1 MEGDHGIN
9 ETTWKVASVAKI
21 KQIYTFRSVVSRWW
35 WYIELIY
42 CKSMKLLLI
51 MLKPNN
57 NLFSFFWVDLE
68 QKYLRHFCPVAIN
81 RVGFFIWQAMSLQG
95 KFHKSTYIFANK
107 MWTFF
112 FKYNLNWPH
121 HPVFNWPAQK
131 LGLLEGRGGCHQ
143 VIHRL
148 RSLTLSLTLTCN
160 NLCVG
165 KSVSLFSVVGFYIC
179 VFFCREVTGY
189 T

>member
-68 QKYLRHFCPVAIN
+68 QKYLRHFSPVAIN

-112 FKYNLNWPH
+112 LNITWTDPITRFSIGL
-121 HPVFNWPAQK
+121 PRNWACRKVGAAATK
-131 LGLLEGRGGCHQ
+131 LFIDSGH
-143 VIHRL
+143 
-148 RSLTLSLTLTCN
+148 
-160 NLCVG
+160 
-165 KSVSLFSVVGFYIC
+165 
-179 VFFCREVTGY
+179 
-189 T
+189 